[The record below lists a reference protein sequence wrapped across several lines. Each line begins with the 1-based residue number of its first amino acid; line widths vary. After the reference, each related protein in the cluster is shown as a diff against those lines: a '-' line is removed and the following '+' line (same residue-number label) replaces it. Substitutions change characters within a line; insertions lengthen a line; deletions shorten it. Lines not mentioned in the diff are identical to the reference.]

1 MQIPGVEN
9 RLLKL
14 LQKRA
19 QAVSFPHEDRVGNRP
34 GHSVEVLS
42 EEFQEQYILD
52 SIAALSHYP
61 VSSDIRRGRRE
72 EAS

>member
-1 MQIPGVEN
+1 MQIPGVEY

-14 LQKRA
+14 QQKHA
-19 QAVSFPHEDRVGNRP
+19 QAVSFPHEDRAGSRP
-34 GHSVEVLS
+34 GLSVEVLS

-52 SIAALSHYP
+52 SAAALSHYP
-61 VSSDIRRGRRE
+61 VSFDIRRGRRE